1 MTPAEIARLIDHT
14 LLRPDATSR
23 DIESLCAEAT
33 EHQFAAVCVNPTW
46 VQHSRDRLAGSQT
59 AVCTVVG
66 FPLGATTTSV
76 KSYEARAAIADGA
89 AEIDVVIDIG
99 RLKSGDAASVRRDLD
114 AVLLAC
120 REGHAI
126 CKAIIEAALLTDD
139 EKAEACRIAMAAGAD
154 YVKTS
159 TGFGPGGATV
169 ADVQLM
175 SRVVGGKLGIKAAG
189 RIRDLAAVERFVAA
203 GATRIGTS
211 AGVAIMREARGRVE
225 ATPKRKGTP

>member
-1 MTPAEIARLIDHT
+1 MTPAEVARLIDHT

-23 DIESLCAEAT
+23 DIELLCAEAL
-33 EHQFAAVCVNPTW
+33 EHGFAAVCVNPTW
-46 VQHSRDRLAGSQT
+46 VQHAHARLAGGQT

-66 FPLGATTTSV
+66 FPLGATTTPV

-99 RLKSGDAASVRRDLD
+99 RLKSGDAAVVQRDLA
-114 AVLLAC
+114 AVVLVC
-120 REGHAI
+120 RQGRAI
-126 CKAIIEAALLTDD
+126 CKVIIEAALLTED
-139 EKAEACRIAMAAGAD
+139 EKIAACRIAMAAGAD

-175 SRVVGGKLGIKAAG
+175 SRAVGGKMGIKAAG
-189 RIRDLAAVERFVAA
+189 GIRDLAAVERLIAA

-211 AGVAIMREARGRVE
+211 AGVAIVREAMGT
-225 ATPKRKGTP
+225 AGGTP

>member
-14 LLRPDATSR
+14 LLRPDATR
-23 DIESLCAEAT
+23 HDIEALCAEAT

-46 VQHSRDRLAGSQT
+46 VKQARAGLAGART

-66 FPLGATTTSV
+66 FPLGATSTAV
-76 KSYEARAAIADGA
+76 KAYEARAAIGDGA
-89 AEIDVVIDIG
+89 GEIDMVIDIG
-99 RLKSGDAASVRRDLD
+99 RLKSGDATSVRRDLD

-120 REGHAI
+120 RQGHAI
-126 CKAIIEAALLTDD
+126 CKAIIEAALLTIS
-139 EKAEACRIAMAAGAD
+139 EKEEACRIAIAAGAD

-159 TGFGPGGATV
+159 TGFGQGGATV

-189 RIRDLAAVERFVAA
+189 GIRDLAAVERFVAA

-211 AGVAIMREARGRVE
+211 AGVAIMREARGE
-225 ATPKRKGTP
+225 